1 MGIRGIPAR
10 YGGFETFA
18 EGLAPR
24 LVERGHQVTVYG
36 RSNVIGHD
44 LRIYRGVKIQVLP
57 TIRHKY
63 LDTVVHTFLSV
74 SHSLWSRH
82 DVILICNAANS
93 LFSWLPRMVG
103 QKVVVNVDGIERLRK
118 KWNWLGKSYYRLG
131 EYLSTKLPNAI
142 VSDAEVIRKYY
153 LKTYKKDSLMIP
165 YGTALE
171 RLDSHD
177 ILKKYALE
185 PGRYILF
192 VSRLEPENN
201 AHLVIEAFREIRTDK
216 KLVVVGDA
224 PYAAA
229 YKKDL
234 RRIARGDSRIIF
246 TGFVFGQGYQE
257 LQSHAYCYVQ
267 ATEVGGTHPA
277 LLEAMACGNCVLANG
292 TSENVEVVGDSGVIY
307 QKNDIDELREK
318 LAYLIGHEDVCRW
331 YGQRA
336 RARVRERYSL
346 EKMVDRYERVFLDIM
361 RKRREKPRV

>member
-1 MGIRGIPAR
+1 MGIRGIPAK

-18 EGLAPR
+18 EGLATK
-24 LVERGHQVTVYG
+24 LVERGHEVTVYG
-36 RSNVIGHD
+36 RSNMIGAEI
-44 LRIYRGVKIQVLP
+44 RTYQGVKIRVLP

-63 LDTVVHTFLSV
+63 LDTVAHTFLSV
-74 SHSLWSRH
+74 LHSLWNRF
-82 DVILICNAANS
+82 DMILICNAANS
-93 LFSWLPRMVG
+93 LFSFLPRMAG
-103 QKVVVNVDGIERLRK
+103 MKVVVNVDGIERLRK

-142 VSDAEVIRKYY
+142 VTDAEVIRKYY

-177 ILKKYALE
+177 ILKKYDLE

-201 AHLVIEAFREIRTDK
+201 AHLVMEAFRKIKTDK
-216 KLVVVGDA
+216 KLAVVGDA
-224 PYAAA
+224 PYATA
-229 YKKDL
+229 YKKYLGKIAEGD
-234 RRIARGDSRIIF
+234 RRIIC

-257 LQSHAYCYVQ
+257 LQSHAACYVQ

-307 QKNDIDELREK
+307 QKNDIHELREK

-346 EKMVDRYERVFLDIM
+346 EKMVDRYESFFLEITG
-361 RKRREKPRV
+361 EKAVVRI